1 MHPTLAE
8 TLWGFC
14 EKSQVC
20 LSDVIELL
28 IRQVEDWP
36 EWVQTV
42 SCLSHLLTTFNSS
55 VNFFIYFIKYKQ
67 RKHNNQ
73 SLTSV
78 DLEILTTT
86 LVWAGPS
93 GQISSGRTSLCV
105 QTGVT
110 SVIITWHFVC
120 VPCWCSIGGLDGQT
134 SPSKDFKSNF
144 LSDKNGGDKNGSKQ
158 VHDNDDKVQASK
170 FKVDKK
176 NLKDLNLFTPNELRV
191 QSTECSGMYLK
202 YQSKVLP
209 SSRGPSLSVWAFSG
223 WSEYVVFCYKLF
235 AFGDKN
241 SGPWK
246 LDQCKM

>member
-93 GQISSGRTSLCV
+93 GQTSSGRTSLCV

-191 QSTECSGMYLK
+191 QSTDLLGCT
-202 YQSKVLP
+202 
-209 SSRGPSLSVWAFSG
+209 
-223 WSEYVVFCYKLF
+223 
-235 AFGDKN
+235 
-241 SGPWK
+241 
-246 LDQCKM
+246 